1 MYPWYYE
8 ILSIVNGEWTILRLH
23 SNVDWQWPFPHCPFL
38 VSWSGIDH
46 LLIYNSYFWCS
57 VIHLWVNQCWRWTK
71 NKVFCLIFHHVFS
84 WHLQRRMTD
93 KTEREHKIRMRKS
106 KEELKGREKDEKHY
120 TKCKRSP
127 TKGWSPPPLVRRC
140 SYDEKQG
147 STMTSSHTLPCL
159 RWGRGQVR
167 NYNVEFLVLRAP

>member
-1 MYPWYYE
+1 MESIYTRMV
-8 ILSIVNGEWTILRLH
+8 LSHERCHLAVVDLR
-23 SNVDWQWPFPHCPFL
+23 VIFQHC
-38 VSWSGIDH
+38 GD
-46 LLIYNSYFWCS
+46 NRCS

-140 SYDEKQG
+140 SYGEKQG
-147 STMTSSHTLPCL
+147 STMMSSHTRPCL
-159 RWGRGQVR
+159 RWGQARPTQVH
-167 NYNVEFLVLRAP
+167 NYVVEFPELRAP